1 MAENSKNSGTSRSSR
16 NYPLVE
22 QREYARA
29 GKRGGFLNRRPARD
43 DDELPRVAAHQVRVF
58 RIGGEYVEDH
68 GQLRPDDPAV
78 VAASSVTVVDRRVEV
93 PVEVET
99 RIPSV
104 EAGDFTVRT
113 TFYCTVTDPCA
124 VVRHGITDV
133 EALLLSHLRSVP
145 GFVEEGSD
153 RAIVDS
159 LAVRDRIDA
168 RLTAYQEMR
177 PAELFGLRARH
188 GAVEVLTPT
197 ELADALAKE
206 DEDRRKLEWT
216 REREEREQEAN
227 LRRALLETELEIRRE
242 ELRNMSAVR
251 KERNRQEEESLRSR
265 YERETG
271 AEQQEY
277 DLRQRA
283 ERNHATR
290 IELTEDVRLIGT
302 NPSAADYLAMH
313 NGDITAD
320 ELAQRLDSRR
330 RADHEAE
337 LQRLSVDREDER
349 WKVEREDRR
358 HELDRAEGREDA
370 AERRREDFRRW
381 DVEHEDGLRR
391 RQEER
396 ADAERQQRDEREWAK
411 DVLQVKAAL
420 SKEAIARGLFDG
432 VPSGPGEFINGV
444 SDVTFKPRPGRELPE
459 EDAPGELEGASDKP
473 EAGDGPRRGGETDID
488 IDYDGDLDLG
498 GTDSEASLGH

>member
-1 MAENSKNSGTSRSSR
+1 MAEK
-16 NYPLVE
+16 YPLVE

-29 GKRGGFLNRRPARD
+29 GKRGGFLNRRVARD
-43 DDELPRVAAHQVRVF
+43 DDELPRVAAHHVRVF
-58 RIGGEYVEDH
+58 RVGEDYVEDH
-68 GQLRPDDPAV
+68 GQLRSDDRTV
-78 VAASSVTVVDRRVEV
+78 VEASSVTVVDRRVEV
-93 PVEVET
+93 PVVVET
-99 RIPSV
+99 RIPSA

-124 VVRHGITDV
+124 VVRDGITDV

-145 GFVEEGSD
+145 GFVEDGSD

-177 PAELFGLRARH
+177 PAVLSGLRARH

-242 ELRNMSAVR
+242 ELRNISAVR

-265 YERETG
+265 YERDEG
-271 AEQQEY
+271 AEQQQH
-277 DLRQRA
+277 DLRQQADRNRA
-283 ERNHATR
+283 VRA
-290 IELTEDVRLIGT
+290 ELTEDFRLIGAD
-302 NPSAADYLAMH
+302 PSAADHLAMRS
-313 NGDITAD
+313 GDITAD

-349 WKVEREDRR
+349 WNLEREDRR
-358 HELDRAEGREDA
+358 HELTRAEEREEA

-411 DVLQVKAAL
+411 EVLKVKATL
-420 SKEAIARGLFDG
+420 SKEALARGLFDG

-444 SDVTFKPRPGRELPE
+444 SDVTFKPRPDGRELPE
-459 EDAPGELEGASDKP
+459 EDAPGELEGASEAP
-473 EAGDGPRRGGETDID
+473 EPVDRPRRGGDPDID

>member
-1 MAENSKNSGTSRSSR
+1 MAEK
-16 NYPLVE
+16 YPLVE

-29 GKRGGFLNRRPARD
+29 GKRGGLLSRRVART
-43 DDELPRVAAHQVRVF
+43 DDELPRVAAHHVRVF
-58 RIGGEYVEDH
+58 RVGEEYVEDH
-68 GQLRPDDPAV
+68 GQLRSDDRTV

-93 PVEVET
+93 PVVVET
-99 RIPSV
+99 SIPSA

-113 TFYCTVTDPCA
+113 TFYCTVTDACA
-124 VVRHGITDV
+124 VVRDGITDV

-145 GFVEEGSD
+145 GFVEDGSD

-177 PAELFGLRARH
+177 PAVLSGLRARH

-242 ELRNMSAVR
+242 ELRNLSAVS
-251 KERNRQEEESLRSR
+251 KERNRQEEERLRNR
-265 YERETG
+265 YQRDED
-271 AEQQEY
+271 AVQQEY
-277 DLRQRA
+277 DLQRQA
-283 ERNHATR
+283 ERNRAIR
-290 IELTEDVRLIGT
+290 AELAEDFRVTGAD
-302 NPSAADYLAMH
+302 PSAADYLAMRT
-313 NGDITAD
+313 GDITAD

-337 LQRLSVDREDER
+337 LQRLSADREDER
-349 WKVEREDRR
+349 WNLEREDRR
-358 HELDRAEGREDA
+358 YELTRADEREDA
-370 AERRREDFRRW
+370 VERRREDFRRW
-381 DVEHEDGLRR
+381 DVEHEDELRH
-391 RQEER
+391 RQERR
-396 ADAERQQRDEREWAK
+396 ADAERLQRDEREWAK
-411 DVLQVKAAL
+411 EVLKAKAAL

-432 VPSGPGEFINGV
+432 MPSGPGEFINGV
-444 SDVTFKPRPGRELPE
+444 SEVTVKPQPDGRELPQ
-459 EDAPGELEGASDKP
+459 EDEPGELEQAATTSEPD
-473 EAGDGPRRGGETDID
+473 DRPRRAAGPDID
-488 IDYDGDLDLG
+488 IDDDGDIDLG